1 MILKAIYTNITADTT
16 GKIAKRIIAH
26 AIENKFSFI
35 FEGTLR
41 NTEAFETMKAM
52 PDYFNKIVRVMAVPK
67 VESLLTAFERNDEQ
81 VNISGYGRFTN
92 VETHNITYEGVLN
105 TIRTIENEDDNI
117 IIEVF
122 TRGKDM
128 TAPVK
133 VFNSKENDI
142 KASDK
147 IIEERIN
154 GEKNVLKTANERL
167 KKLLNNLRPKDEYEE
182 KQLDKLIREIR
193 FNN

>member
-1 MILKAIYTNITADTT
+1 
-16 GKIAKRIIAH
+16 
-26 AIENKFSFI
+26 
-35 FEGTLR
+35 
-41 NTEAFETMKAM
+41 MKAM

-105 TIRTIENEDDNI
+105 TIKTIESQDNNI

-128 TAPVK
+128 TFPIK
-133 VFNSKENDI
+133 VFNSKENKE

-147 IIEERIN
+147 IVEERIN
-154 GEKNVLKTANERL
+154 GEEQVLKTANERL

-182 KQLDKLIREIR
+182 KQLEKLIKEIR
-193 FNN
+193 I